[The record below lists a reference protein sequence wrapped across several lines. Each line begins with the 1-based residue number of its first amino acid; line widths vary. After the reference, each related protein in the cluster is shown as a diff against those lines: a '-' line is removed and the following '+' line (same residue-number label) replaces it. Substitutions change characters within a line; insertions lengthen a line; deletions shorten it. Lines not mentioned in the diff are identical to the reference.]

1 MLFFEDALFFLNL
14 DQAVCTVNP
23 AANGGTTGS
32 PFSLDKS
39 ISGFISSPSI
49 CLAGSPAHGEPCYYP
64 WWSKGVQ
71 CLSDWWYQ
79 GSEICSFSSCDAK
92 PSNTMIPLYR

>member
-64 WWSKGVQ
+64 WWSKGEFLVVRGH
-71 CLSDWWYQ
+71 LHHP
-79 GSEICSFSSCDAK
+79 G
-92 PSNTMIPLYR
+92 P